1 MHTARTADRLP
12 DLWEEARAS
21 GMSEPERLL
30 YRSNLLGSDL
40 RVTNFGG
47 GNTSAKVL
55 QKDPL
60 TGEDTTV
67 LWVKGSGGDL
77 GSMGLDG
84 FATLCLERLSS
95 LRRLYRGREHEDE
108 MVGYLPHCTFGLNP
122 RAASIDTPLHA
133 FIPHAH
139 VDHLHPDAVI
149 AIATAKDGERLTADA
164 FGGRLG
170 WLPWQRPGFD
180 LGLKLEQ
187 LARSRPDLDGVV
199 LGGHGLFTWGDTARA
214 CYGTTLRVIQQA
226 ADYLAARGR
235 SQPFGAPVARALSPS
250 EKTALLAALA
260 PRLRGR
266 LSAGLRKVMHFADGP
281 EVMEFVSSSRAEEL
295 AALGTSCPDHFLRT
309 KIWPLFVPF
318 DPASDT
324 ASDLG
329 GRVEDGLERYR
340 RRYAAYYQRC
350 RRADSPAMR
359 DPWPVIVLVPALG
372 LLAFA
377 GDKATARV
385 ASEFYVNA
393 IGVMRGAESVSSYQ
407 PIAEQEA
414 FDVEYWALEEAK
426 LRRLPGPKSLAG
438 KVAVVTGGAGGIGG
452 ATARRLLAE
461 GACVVVTDK
470 DAGALEEA
478 RLALEKEHGK
488 DRVAAFRCDV
498 TDEASVVESYRRVAC
513 EFGGLDI
520 LVSNAGIASAAPVE
534 ETSLELWNRNLG
546 ILATGYFLVAR
557 EAFLLMKS
565 QGLGG
570 SLVFI
575 GSKNALVASA
585 GASAYCS
592 AKAAAVHLAR
602 CLALEGAELGIR
614 ANVVNPDAVIRGS
627 RIWAGSWRQERA
639 EANRISEAEI
649 EEFYRG
655 RSLMKRSVLPED
667 VAEAVLFFAGEASAK
682 STGNILNVDA
692 GNVASFTR

>member
-1 MHTARTADRLP
+1 MHEARGAERLP
-12 DLWEEARAS
+12 DLWEEARAEA
-21 GMSEPERLL
+21 MSEPERLL

-40 RVTNFGG
+40 RITNFGG
-47 GNTSAKVL
+47 GNTSAKVRER
-55 QKDPL
+55 DPL
-60 TGEDTTV
+60 TGEETTV

-77 GSMGLDG
+77 GSMRLDG
-84 FATLCLERLSS
+84 FATLYLDRLSS
-95 LRRLYRGREHEDE
+95 LKRLYRGREHEDE

-133 FIPHAH
+133 FIPHPH
-139 VDHLHPDAVI
+139 VDHMHPDAVI
-149 AIATAKDGERLTADA
+149 AIATAEDGERLTAEL

-180 LGLKLEQ
+180 LGLKLEG
-187 LARSRPDLDGVV
+187 LARNRPELDGIV

-214 CYGTTLRVIQQA
+214 CYQTTLRVIRQA
-226 ADYLAARGR
+226 AGHLAAHGR
-235 SQPFGAPVARALSPS
+235 PQPFGPVVAPTLSPS
-250 EKTALLAALA
+250 EKTSLLAELA

-266 LSAGLRKVMHFADGP
+266 LSVDVRKVMHFADGP
-281 EVMEFVSSSRAEEL
+281 QVMEFVSSSRAEEL

-309 KIWPLFVPF
+309 KIWPLFFRF
-318 DPASDT
+318 DPATET
-324 ASDLG
+324 AADLL
-329 GRVEDGLERYR
+329 GRVDDGLERYR
-340 RRYAAYYQRC
+340 QRYQAYYQRC
-350 RRADSPAMR
+350 RRADSPPMR
-359 DPWPVIVLVPALG
+359 DPWPVIMLVPALG

-377 GDKATARV
+377 ADKTTARV

-393 IGVMRGAESVSSYQ
+393 IGVMRGAESVSAYR
-407 PIAEQEA
+407 PVAEQEA
-414 FDVEYWALEEAK
+414 FDVEYWQLEEAK
-426 LRRLPGPKSLAG
+426 LRRLPKPGSLAG
-438 KVAVVTGGAGGIGG
+438 RVAVVTGGAGGIGG

-461 GACVVVTDK
+461 GACVAVTDT
-470 DAGALEEA
+470 DAAALEEA
-478 RLALEKEHGK
+478 RLALAKEHGK

-498 TDEASVVESYRRVAC
+498 TDEASVRESYHLVAR

-557 EAFLLMKS
+557 EAFAVMKA

-585 GASAYCS
+585 GASAYGS

-627 RIWAGSWRQERA
+627 RIWGGRWRQERA
-639 EANRISEAEI
+639 EANRIAFADV
-649 EEFYRG
+649 EEFYRN